1 MFKSTD
7 RNYHWASLALM
18 YGSENIFPGWRN
30 PVALYRCITN
40 KDKFLEWT
48 MMSRKDALEN
58 MRSFFPSV
66 QKSSY
71 SEGITII
78 VRGGSYTPHL
88 NLENKKLP
96 NLDTGWIKCSHPRK
110 VPEPIRLWT
119 ESQNDECILDHVLD
133 RDDPYHPSRYAV
145 WEKHSKR
152 VSNVYV
158 AIANRMSWFTW
169 VPHRI
174 RRIGKTYTPTIL
186 DSGYLAAGIEL
197 PHLSGTDERIK
208 IKARL
213 ALLSYKN
220 QLNKGI
226 PDYKLDKVLSEPDIR
241 PSKFKDYSD
250 EFDKYSQPTRGV
262 LDRMVP
268 SAGFIE
274 DEGLNEI
281 FGSAI
286 NLFGRNYPIPRDMVY
301 RYALTVTERML
312 KDLAKEE

>member
-7 RNYHWASLALM
+7 DNYRMNSIAL
-18 YGSENIFPGWRN
+18 SHTARDIFPSWGEPLILHRS
-30 PVALYRCITN
+30 ITN
-40 KDKFLEWT
+40 RDKFLEWT

-110 VPEPIRLWT
+110 VPEPIKLWA
-119 ESQNDECILDHVLD
+119 EKEHDERIFDHVLD

-152 VSNVYV
+152 VPNVYV

-174 RRIGKTYTPTIL
+174 RRIGKTFTPTIL

-197 PHLSGTDERIK
+197 PHLSGSVERIK

-226 PDYKLDKVLSEPDIR
+226 PDYKLDKVLSEPAPK
-241 PSKFKDYSD
+241 PSKFKAYSD

-274 DEGLNEI
+274 DEGLNKI
-281 FGSAI
+281 FGSTI
-286 NLFGRNYPIPRDMVY
+286 NLFGRDYPIPRDMVY
-301 RYALTVTERML
+301 RQALVVVERML
-312 KDLAKEE
+312 KDLAREE